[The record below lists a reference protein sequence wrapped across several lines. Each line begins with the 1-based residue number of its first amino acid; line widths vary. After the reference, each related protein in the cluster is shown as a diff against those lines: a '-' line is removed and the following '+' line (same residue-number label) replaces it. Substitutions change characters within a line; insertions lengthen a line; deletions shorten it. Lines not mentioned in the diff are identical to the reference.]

1 MKFSKTIFD
10 SPSLNLKSRQ
20 ANLGRMATS
29 FLVLFFVVVHF
40 SPEKRESSFANL
52 IVKASTRRP
61 GELVGIIEWH

>member
-1 MKFSKTIFD
+1 
-10 SPSLNLKSRQ
+10 
-20 ANLGRMATS
+20 MATS
-29 FLVLFFVVVHF
+29 FLVLFFVVVVHF